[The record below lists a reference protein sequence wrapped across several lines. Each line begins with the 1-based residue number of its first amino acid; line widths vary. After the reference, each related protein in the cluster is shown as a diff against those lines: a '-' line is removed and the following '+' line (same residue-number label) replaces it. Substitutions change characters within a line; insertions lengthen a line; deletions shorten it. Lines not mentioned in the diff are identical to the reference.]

1 MKFFTALTTPRI
13 DPDNGI
19 IRSVSL
25 MEMGDAKGHY
35 DKKGRQVII
44 DEVTLEQLFK
54 ECKKLGKIKVK
65 ANHGSGVFEVIG
77 WADNFALQANK
88 VIADVH
94 IYESESNRSRIL
106 EIADKNPT
114 HMGISMEF
122 TGEDKARGEVCLCR
136 CDGVVAAALV
146 DDPAAN
152 SSLFSAKAEE
162 KNNNTNNTTNME
174 NEEEKDEPTLADV
187 MSKFEEL
194 NTRLTALESPP
205 EEKEAKEDESELS
218 EETKEEEKTELA
230 GPSASYKVSLSED
243 EKKDEDKKIE
253 LAAKRGAEAAIKAFT
268 AKLGI
273 TNLGKAGSISTPAK
287 TKHFEEHVADLAVKE
302 FSGDQTKARI
312 AILTNKG
319 KHPDAWKAYESSRHV
334 KTV

>member
-1 MKFFTALTTPRI
+1 
-13 DPDNGI
+13 
-19 IRSVSL
+19 
-25 MEMGDAKGHY
+25 MEMGDAKGHF

-44 DEVTLEQLFK
+44 DDVTLDQLFK

-77 WADNFALQANK
+77 WADNFALQASK

-94 IYESESNRSRIL
+94 IYEAETNRSRIL

-122 TGEDKARGEVCLCR
+122 TGDDKARGEVCLSR
-136 CDGVVAAALV
+136 CDGVLAAALV

-162 KNNNTNNTTNME
+162 ETETETNTTNME
-174 NEEEKDEPTLADV
+174 EEQNQEPTLADL

-194 NTRLTALESPP
+194 STRLSALEAASVEPATEEP
-205 EEKEAKEDESELS
+205 ETEIELEDPAKD
-218 EETKEEEKTELA
+218 EEKTEM
-230 GPSASYKVSLSED
+230 GCD
-243 EKKDEDKKIE
+243 TEDKKLE
-253 LAAKRGAEAAIKAFT
+253 LAAKRGAEAAIKAFS

-273 TNLGKAGSISTPAK
+273 TKLSKPGATPSTPAK
-287 TKHFEEHVADLAVKE
+287 TKTYSEHVSELAEKQFGGDRVKAE
-302 FSGDQTKARI
+302 GH
-312 AILTNKG
+312 ILTNFAKFPEA
-319 KHPDAWKAYESSRHV
+319 KKAYEASRNV
-334 KTV
+334 KTA

>member
-1 MKFFTALTTPRI
+1 MKFFTALQSPRI
-13 DPDNGI
+13 DKDNGI

-44 DEVTLEQLFK
+44 DEVTLDQLFK

-152 SSLFSAKAEE
+152 SSLFSVPATEE
-162 KNNNTNNTTNME
+162 EQEPETNTNNME
-174 NEEEKDEPTLADV
+174 DENKDKEPTLTDLMA
-187 MSKFEEL
+187 KFEEIS
-194 NTRLTALESPP
+194 TRLTALEAPP
-205 EEKEAKEDESELS
+205 VEEEAKEEEKSELS
-218 EETKEEEKTELA
+218 EETKEEEKTELE
-230 GPSASYKVSLSED
+230 SDED
-243 EKKDEDKKIE
+243 DKKIE

>member
-1 MKFFTALTTPRI
+1 MKLFTALATPRI
-13 DPDNGI
+13 DAENGI

-25 MEMGDAKGHY
+25 MEIGDAKGHF

-54 ECKKLGKIKVK
+54 ECKKLGKIKLK

-88 VIADVH
+88 VTADVH
-94 IYESESNRSRIL
+94 IYEAESNRARIL
-106 EIADKNPT
+106 EIAEQNPT

-122 TGEDKARGEVCLCR
+122 TGEDKARGEVCLSR
-136 CDGVVAAALV
+136 CDGVLAAALV

-162 KNNNTNNTTNME
+162 SNKTNNTTKME

-194 NTRLTALESPP
+194 STRLTALEAPP
-205 EEKEAKEDESELS
+205 VT
-218 EETKEEEKTELA
+218 EETKEEEKTEL
-230 GPSASYKVSLSED
+230 ED
-243 EKKDEDKKIE
+243 ETKEEEKTETENDKIE
-253 LAAKRGAEAAIKAFT
+253 LAAQRGAEIAIKAMS
-268 AKLGI
+268 AKLGLTKLSKPGI
-273 TNLGKAGSISTPAK
+273 PAAPAK
-287 TKHFEEHVADLAVKE
+287 VKTYSEHVSEIAEKQ
-302 FSGDQTKARI
+302 FNGDRIKAEGH
-312 AILTNKG
+312 ILTNFAKFPEA
-319 KHPDAWKAYESSRHV
+319 KKAYEASRNV
-334 KTV
+334 KTA

>member
-174 NEEEKDEPTLADV
+174 NEEEKDEPTLADL
-187 MSKFEEL
+187 MSKFVEF

-218 EETKEEEKTELA
+218 EETKEEEKTNLE
-230 GPSASYKVSLSED
+230 SD
-243 EKKDEDKKIE
+243 EEDKKIE
-253 LAAKRGAEAAIKAFT
+253 LAANRGAEAAIKAFT

-273 TNLGKAGSISTPAK
+273 TNLGKAGAISTPAK